1 MSNDYWDAKDK
12 KISRQWSMN
21 VATQIII
28 GQNQITQ
35 KLNAAEVLEES
46 KKLAAKIMEWLNEDA
61 PQ

>member
-1 MSNDYWDAKDK
+1 
-12 KISRQWSMN
+12 MN